1 MPDREPNAYEEI
13 LAACP
18 AGSKKY
24 WNAIPDDYQSMVL
37 SSLKARIA
45 GCNLGAIV
53 EGWSLEKMENYAKEI
68 GVPYPMTN
76 YWPSSPDPEEPRY
89 ILGRNRQYTA
99 PEMKYSPVDDD
110 TTYTILGLIIAEEAK
125 NFPFTLQD
133 VADAWLKYL
142 PMACTAEKVTL
153 DNLKAGAAPEKAAEI
168 NNPYDEWIGADIR
181 CDGFAYMAPGNPRLA
196 AKLAYTDAYISHRKN
211 GIYGEMYFA
220 AVISSAFALKDPK
233 AALEAGLLE
242 IPENCDLAEAVR
254 WALSL
259 YGKVKDYREAAKLV
273 DERFPNM
280 SPVHTINNACLTIF
294 ALGLGHET
302 KSIDTVISQC
312 VAMAHD
318 CDCTAATA
326 GSIAGAAWGIA
337 SLSPHWYEPFND
349 IQESYLIG
357 RRVFGI
363 EDLSFRFALQARR
376 HLALQ

>member
-13 LAACP
+13 ISAAP
-18 AGSKKY
+18 KGSQKY
-24 WNAIPDDYQSMVL
+24 WTEIPDNYQSMVL
-37 SSLKARIA
+37 SSLRARIA

-68 GVPYPMTN
+68 GVPYPMTD

-89 ILGRNRQYTA
+89 ILGRNRQYTKG
-99 PEMKYSPVDDD
+99 EMRYSPVDDD
-110 TTYTILGLIIAEEAK
+110 TTYTILGLLIAEEAK
-125 NFPFTLQD
+125 HFPFTLGD
-133 VADAWLKYL
+133 VAEAWVKYL

-153 DNLKAGAAPEKAAEI
+153 DNLKSGVSPEKAAEI

-220 AVISSAFALKDPK
+220 AVISSAFALKDPL

-259 YGKVKDYREAAKLV
+259 YGRYLYTTEQNPAPYR
-273 DERFPNM
+273 
-280 SPVHTINNACLTIF
+280 
-294 ALGLGHET
+294 
-302 KSIDTVISQC
+302 
-312 VAMAHD
+312 
-318 CDCTAATA
+318 
-326 GSIAGAAWGIA
+326 
-337 SLSPHWYEPFND
+337 
-349 IQESYLIG
+349 
-357 RRVFGI
+357 
-363 EDLSFRFALQARR
+363 
-376 HLALQ
+376 